1 MDKKLVNDF
10 LTVIGWKATDLT
22 QIGAKPKTNEQ
33 DPPEGDEVVSD
44 PVTTEPKAIVQNDDE
59 PAPVELPEEILAL
72 GSLVKDLGGVGML
85 KALLANAATMQA
97 NQLTAEEAEHEQ
109 LSSVLISH
117 NKELAEE
124 DVKAIPLPVLRKMTA
139 QYVMPGVDFSLL
151 GSGVKK
157 NKEDKLERPSFFL
170 ANRTEKEE

>member
-1 MDKKLVNDF
+1 
-10 LTVIGWKATDLT
+10 
-22 QIGAKPKTNEQ
+22 
-33 DPPEGDEVVSD
+33 
-44 PVTTEPKAIVQNDDE
+44 
-59 PAPVELPEEILAL
+59 
-72 GSLVKDLGGVGML
+72 ML

-97 NQLTAEEAEHEQ
+97 NQLTAEEAEHEP